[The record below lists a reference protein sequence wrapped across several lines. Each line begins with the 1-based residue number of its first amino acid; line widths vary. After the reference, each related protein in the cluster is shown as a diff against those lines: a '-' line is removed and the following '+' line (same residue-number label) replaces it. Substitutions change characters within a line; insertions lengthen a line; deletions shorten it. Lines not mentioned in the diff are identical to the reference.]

1 MAEHAHFSFQC
12 KTRWERGGNVDN
24 RQIRETAA
32 AADVSQ
38 PALLFI

>member
-1 MAEHAHFSFQC
+1 MVEHTLFFSHC
-12 KTRWERGGNVDN
+12 KIHSERGRSVDN
-24 RQIRETAA
+24 GQIRETAA